1 MFDRDAY
8 LIRIE
13 YQGPATPSVETLRGL
28 HRAHVMTVPFE
39 NLNIHLGRPVS
50 LDPSD
55 LFRKIV
61 VERRGGYCFELNGLF
76 ALLLEDIGFTVT
88 RLAARVLYGTEG
100 MRPRS
105 HQLLLVHLGEERWL
119 ADVGFGGQGLRE
131 PFPFMAGLEQRQ
143 GPDQFRLATDE
154 RKESVLQWHMEE
166 TWVDLYSFAL
176 DPWLPVDYSFA
187 NYYHSHSPD
196 SLFTQQRICTMPTP
210 EGRTSLIDNVL
221 KVRGRD
227 GKQERHVADEEY
239 KQLLQQHFGLI
250 IHEHVKC

>member
-13 YQGPATPSVETLRGL
+13 YQGPATPSVEALRGL

>member
-13 YQGPATPSVETLRGL
+13 YQGPATPSVEALRGL

-88 RLAARVLYGTEG
+88 RLAARVLYGMEG